1 MKRIGVMKESRHTY
15 LFGVF
20 FNEWDP
26 RMIDEARGGPLPH
39 HAEFAAFRPR
49 LPLAD
54 LGIQMVKVWDYDFQA
69 AQRFASAFN
78 GVEAVRDRAEM
89 LDSGLDGIFL
99 SESFEDGIDHR
110 ALAEPFLKA
119 GIPVFVDKPFAST
132 LADARALVATAKEA
146 HTAVMSAS
154 LLGQTPT
161 AARLREEAKRI
172 NACTLTVAG
181 FGPLISF
188 GVHLVSICHAVFG
201 TDVRAVH
208 NVGTVECDHV
218 RLLYGVRDAIEQA
231 GRSYEPRSA
240 VLHVLHEGAFFDYD
254 VALYGSGGQ
263 VLGKIS
269 RVEYLNGVHGLILL
283 FKKMVETKKSPIP
296 YETQLEELKILHA
309 AKLSRALEREVALAE
324 LD

>member
-26 RMIDEARGGPLPH
+26 EAIDKARGGPLPH
-39 HAEFAAFRPR
+39 HAQFAAFRPQ

-54 LGIQMVKVWDYDFQA
+54 LGVRMVKVWDYDYQA
-69 AQRFASAFN
+69 AQRFAATFK

-89 LDSGLDGIFL
+89 LEAGLDGIFL
-99 SESFEDGIDHR
+99 SESFEDGIDHL
-110 ALAEPFLKA
+110 ALATPFLKA
-119 GIPVFVDKPFAST
+119 GIPVFVDKPFSST
-132 LADARALVATAKEA
+132 LADARALIATAEHAK
-146 HTAVMSAS
+146 TAVMSAS

-161 AARLREEAKRI
+161 AAELREQAKRI

-188 GVHLVSICHAVFG
+188 GVHLVSICHAIFG

-208 NVGTVECDHV
+208 NVGTVACDHV
-218 RLLYGVRDAIEQA
+218 RLLYGVRDAIEA
-231 GRSYEPRSA
+231 PGRSYDPRSA
-240 VLHVLHEGAFFDYD
+240 VLNVLHEGAFFDYD
-254 VALYGSGGQ
+254 VGLYGSGGQ
-263 VLGKIS
+263 VLGKI
-269 RVEYLNGVHGLILL
+269 RREEYLNGVHGLILL
-283 FKKMVETKKSPIP
+283 FKQMLETKRPPIP
-296 YETQLEELKILHA
+296 YEIQLEELKVLHA